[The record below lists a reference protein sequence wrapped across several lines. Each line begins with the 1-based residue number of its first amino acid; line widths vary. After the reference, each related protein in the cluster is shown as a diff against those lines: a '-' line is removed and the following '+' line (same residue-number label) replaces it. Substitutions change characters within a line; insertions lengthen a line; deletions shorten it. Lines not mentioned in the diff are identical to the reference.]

1 MDIRV
6 ICLMTI
12 AIACKGCAIALDTW
26 LILVSTGVE
35 ATPSKATMISLAALH
50 LVLHAAV
57 VFAALSAVLHYK
69 STNLK
74 KDCYE
79 KGELVCC

>member
-57 VFAALSAVLHYK
+57 VLSAVLHYK